1 MEAIFFASD
10 LFRINDL
17 LLLTDFTK
25 QESVIYN
32 LEVIRNGDELKIIF
46 ENIFGNLLNMSP
58 LLPVLWFL
66 RATVL
71 GESKHFLTFAEI

>member
-46 ENIFGNLLNMSP
+46 EKIFGNLLNMSP
-58 LLPVLWFL
+58 LLSALWFL
-66 RATVL
+66 PATAL
-71 GESKHFLTFAEI
+71 GQSKHFPTFAEI